1 MEHPPVY
8 FGLNGDEIDE
18 IDNHCHLRITF
29 QSSATRKKHIYDI
42 YKKACSRLLLL
53 RQVKHLLDRYSLIH
67 IYFTFIRPVLE
78 YGDVVWG
85 NCTKKESDLLEIVQ
99 IEAGRIIT
107 GLGCNSSRQ
116 KVYHE
121 LGWETLENRRKN
133 HELILFYRIL
143 NGLAPAYL
151 YELVQP
157 YLPRQSGYKLRN
169 ENNTFHPPF
178 SRTSS
183 FYDSFIPFTIRLWNT
198 LPLTITESP
207 SLNIFKNRFYETWDT
222 NAHYNFGIRK
232 FNIIHCQLRNEAS
245 NLKAHLFNDFLSD
258 NTNCPNCSGPL
269 EDNNHF
275 LLNCPKFNNLRL
287 ILLLH
292 GNISSCTQ
300 VHNSHSSFHLR
311 CFFFQLHSSHY
322 TFILL
327 YFIFL

>member
-1 MEHPPVY
+1 M
-8 FGLNGDEIDE
+8 
-18 IDNHCHLRITF
+18 
-29 QSSATRKKHIYDI
+29 
-42 YKKACSRLLLL
+42 
-53 RQVKHLLDRYSLIH
+53 
-67 IYFTFIRPVLE
+67 
-78 YGDVVWG
+78 
-85 NCTKKESDLLEIVQ
+85 EIVQ
-99 IEAGRIIT
+99 IEVGRIIT
-107 GLGCNSSRQ
+107 CLRCNSSRQ
-116 KVYHE
+116 KLYHE
-121 LGWETLENRRKN
+121 LGWETLENRRNN
-133 HELILFYRIL
+133 HKLILFYRIF

-178 SRTSS
+178 SRRSS

-232 FNIIHCQLRNEAS
+232 FNIFRCQLRNEAS

-258 NTNCPNCSGPL
+258 NTNCLNCSGPL

-275 LLNCPKFNNLRL
+275 LLSCPKFNNLRL
-287 ILLLH
+287 ISLLH
-292 GNISSCTQ
+292 GNISSCAQ
-300 VHNSHSSFHLR
+300 VHNSHSSVYLR

>member
-29 QSSATRKKHIYDI
+29 QSSATRKKHIDDI
-42 YKKACSRLLLL
+42 YKKACSRLFLL

-107 GLGCNSSRQ
+107 GLGCNSCRQ

-121 LGWETLENRRKN
+121 LGWDTLENRRNK
-133 HELILFYRIL
+133 HKLILFYRIL

-232 FNIIHCQLRNEAS
+232 FNISHCQLRNEAS

-327 YFIFL
+327 YFLFL

>member
-1 MEHPPVY
+1 M
-8 FGLNGDEIDE
+8 
-18 IDNHCHLRITF
+18 
-29 QSSATRKKHIYDI
+29 Q
-42 YKKACSRLLLL
+42 
-53 RQVKHLLDRYSLIH
+53 YSLIH
-67 IYFTFIRPVLE
+67 IYFAFIRPVLE

-99 IEAGRIIT
+99 IEAGRII
-107 GLGCNSSRQ
+107 
-116 KVYHE
+116 HE
-121 LGWETLENRRKN
+121 LGWETLENRRNN
-133 HELILFYRIL
+133 HKLILFYRIL

-178 SRTSS
+178 SRSS
-183 FYDSFIPFTIRLWNT
+183 FNDSCIPFTIRLWNT

-222 NAHYNFGIRK
+222 NAHFNFGIRK
-232 FNIIHCQLRNEAS
+232 FNIIHYQLRNEAS

-275 LLNCPKFNNLRL
+275 LLNCPKFNNFDLIITWSSV
-287 ILLLH
+287 ILLLPL
-292 GNISSCTQ
+292 ISCE
-300 VHNSHSSFHLR
+300 
-311 CFFFQLHSSHY
+311 
-322 TFILL
+322 
-327 YFIFL
+327 